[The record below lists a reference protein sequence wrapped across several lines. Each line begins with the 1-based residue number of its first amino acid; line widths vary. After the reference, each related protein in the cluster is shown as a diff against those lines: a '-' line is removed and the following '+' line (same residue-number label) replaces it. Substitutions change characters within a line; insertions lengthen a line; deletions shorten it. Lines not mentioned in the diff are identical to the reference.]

1 MKKNKISV
9 RTIAFVGVLGA
20 LSAVLMLVSFPLP
33 FAPSFLKF
41 DLSDIPGLFAGFF
54 LGPAAGCLVALVKIL
69 LNFVLNGTTT
79 AGVGELS
86 NLCGSCVFILTA
98 ALIYR
103 SDHTKKGAMKGLVC
117 ATFFT
122 SVLYVFM
129 NAFVMFP
136 LYGKLYGLS
145 TETIVAMGSKVNP
158 LVKDNL
164 TMMLFAVL
172 PFNLVKYCIVSLVT
186 ALAYK
191 KCSNALRAI
200 VK

>member
-1 MKKNKISV
+1 MKKHISV

-33 FAPSFLKF
+33 FAPTFMKF
-41 DLSDIPGLFAGFF
+41 DVSDIPGLFAGFF
-54 LGPAAGCLVALVKIL
+54 LGPTAGCLVALVKIL

-79 AGVGELS
+79 GGVGELS

-98 ALIYR
+98 ALIYKK
-103 SDHTKKGAMKGLVC
+103 DHTKTGALKGLLC
-117 ATFFT
+117 AALVT

-129 NAFVMFP
+129 NAYVMFP
-136 LYGKLYGLS
+136 LYGSLYGMS
-145 TETIVAMGSKVNP
+145 TEAIVAMGSKVNP

-164 TMMLFAVL
+164 TMMLFSVF
-172 PFNLVKYCIVSLVT
+172 PFNLVKYLIVSLVT

-191 KCSNALRAI
+191 KCSNALRAVI
-200 VK
+200 KR